1 MHCNVVQIPPAA
13 LLKMTDK
20 DRFATVI
27 AITSGLF
34 FRAGPCKLLRGG
46 KFRSAAFAGQYFK
59 GAPPDLARAFFV
71 FIRDFPRGA
80 DLGAQAAIG
89 AGVQVRV
96 GKYVYPGWHIPGAM
110 RAGGGKRIFT
120 GLRFMQ
126 GLQAE
131 GGELFPV
138 VGVRASGRNMRGG

>member
-80 DLGAQAAIG
+80 DLGAGQAADT
-89 AGVQVRV
+89 A
-96 GKYVYPGWHIPGAM
+96 
-110 RAGGGKRIFT
+110 
-120 GLRFMQ
+120 LR
-126 GLQAE
+126 
-131 GGELFPV
+131 
-138 VGVRASGRNMRGG
+138 